1 MRMSVRFEVL
11 MICIGVDLGT
21 QSLKVIVY
29 DSKKHALSAKV
40 SCPVSMIEKEGGVR
54 EQKAE
59 WWLDAMRCCFSQIDS
74 SLLAKADVISVSGQQ
89 HGFVPLSAEGHVL
102 YNVKLWCDTST
113 VEECMEIEA
122 AAGGRAGLSLRCGN
136 PVLPGYTA
144 GKIRWLYK
152 HHRDLYDKIS
162 SVLLPHDY
170 INWYLTGKTVMERG
184 DASGTGLMNI
194 FTGQWDEETVNACA
208 AGLME
213 KLPEIQ
219 MTASIIGHVRPE
231 AAAEFHLP
239 ESCLV
244 ACGGGDNMM
253 SAIGT
258 GCVKEGA
265 VTISLGTSGTLFTFS
280 EKPLYDKEGRFA
292 SFCSSTGGWLP
303 LLCTMNCTVTSESV
317 RKLFSMSHSEFDMC
331 LSKTSPLSDGLVML
345 PFLNGERVP
354 DLPHGNGVI
363 LGIRDWNFTRENI
376 LRCALEGVSYGFML
390 AFDALRENSVRVD
403 IITLTGGG
411 AGSPFWRQL
420 IADMSGCV
428 VRVPYENESAAFGAL
443 LQGLWC
449 VQGGRIE
456 DIVKEHVLFQPSK
469 QAFPD
474 DNKKDV
480 YKKGYEK
487 WLSYVNL
494 FAPVFK

>member
-1 MRMSVRFEVL
+1 

-194 FTGQWDEETVNACA
+194 FSGQWDEETVNACA

-258 GCVKEGA
+258 GCVKEGT

-280 EKPLYDKEGRFA
+280 EKPLLFLRIRKIRAGR
-292 SFCSSTGGWLP
+292 SSRAQPALKAPRP
-303 LLCTMNCTVTSESV
+303 LLSAN
-317 RKLFSMSHSEFDMC
+317 
-331 LSKTSPLSDGLVML
+331 LSTCAPPLRRAALRAAALPSRNPRLQAST
-345 PFLNGERVP
+345 PFLRRLCRPSGSGSPQTRQA
-354 DLPHGNGVI
+354 LPARPSLLRDSSFPHFFREFP
-363 LGIRDWNFTRENI
+363 IRRNRLSCRAQQSQI
-376 LRCALEGVSYGFML
+376 LRLQDRKRARMGL
-390 AFDALRENSVRVD
+390 
-403 IITLTGGG
+403 
-411 AGSPFWRQL
+411 SPPPRQ
-420 IADMSGCV
+420 S
-428 VRVPYENESAAFGAL
+428 R
-443 LQGLWC
+443 
-449 VQGGRIE
+449 
-456 DIVKEHVLFQPSK
+456 
-469 QAFPD
+469 
-474 DNKKDV
+474 
-480 YKKGYEK
+480 
-487 WLSYVNL
+487 
-494 FAPVFK
+494 

>member
-1 MRMSVRFEVL
+1 

-122 AAGGRAGLSLRCGN
+122 SAGGRVGLSLRCGN

-170 INWYLTGKTVMERG
+170 INFYLTGRAVMERG
-184 DASGTGLMNI
+184 DASGTGIMNV
-194 FTGQWDEETVNACA
+194 FTGEWDRDA
-208 AGLME
+208 AEATAPDLSSR
-213 KLPEIQ
+213 LPEIIQ
-219 MTASIIGHVRPE
+219 TPGIIGDVRKE
-231 AAAEFHLP
+231 IAAKLGLSENV
-239 ESCLV
+239 SV
-244 ACGGGDNMM
+244 ASGGGDNMM

-258 GCVKEGA
+258 GA
-265 VTISLGTSGTLFTFS
+265 V
-280 EKPLYDKEGRFA
+280 EEV
-292 SFCSSTGGWLP
+292 C
-303 LLCTMNCTVTSESV
+303 
-317 RKLFSMSHSEFDMC
+317 
-331 LSKTSPLSDGLVML
+331 ML
-345 PFLNGERVP
+345 E
-354 DLPHGNGVI
+354 
-363 LGIRDWNFTRENI
+363 
-376 LRCALEGVSYGFML
+376 
-390 AFDALRENSVRVD
+390 
-403 IITLTGGG
+403 
-411 AGSPFWRQL
+411 
-420 IADMSGCV
+420 
-428 VRVPYENESAAFGAL
+428 
-443 LQGLWC
+443 
-449 VQGGRIE
+449 
-456 DIVKEHVLFQPSK
+456 
-469 QAFPD
+469 
-474 DNKKDV
+474 
-480 YKKGYEK
+480 
-487 WLSYVNL
+487 
-494 FAPVFK
+494 